1 MHKMFL
7 TMCDFTQAFPE
18 SQSLY
23 WTALLQ
29 YYKWHEIFVS
39 MYCGEYKI
47 HYYFVLN
54 YQLLL

>member
-1 MHKMFL
+1 
-7 TMCDFTQAFPE
+7 MCDFTQTFPE

-39 MYCGEYKI
+39 MYCVEYKI